1 MRNDITMCGS
11 GNSPAARFVLHR
23 HEPHLVLEDALVRWT
38 PAGYA
43 TRLAR
48 PKDEQAEVILFLCK
62 LAYLLVNSNACA
74 KSSSE
79 DALRRLTPFRRD
91 RRELDRLP
99 R

>member
-79 DALRRLTPFRRD
+79 DTLRRLTPSGSTITRSGIWG
-91 RRELDRLP
+91 
-99 R
+99 